1 MQQWFLYD
9 LISAVF
15 IGIKD
20 MMTKDLTNRYSYIEY
35 IIIANIMVFA
45 FTIVYIFTVKP
56 KLKRPNIKDGLFIFL
71 RLCIVFLIVEPCI
84 FMALKHCNNPGYAKS
99 IINLNTLV
107 AFVLGLFILRND
119 FEIKNVIGIGLIVG
133 GTLLIY

>member
-1 MQQWFLYD
+1 MQRWFFYA
-9 LISAVF
+9 LIAAVF
-15 IGIKD
+15 IGVKD
-20 MMTKDLTNRYSYIEY
+20 LMTKDLTNRYSYIEY

-56 KLKRPNIKDGLFIFL
+56 KLKKPNIKDGLFIFL
-71 RLCIVFLIVEPCI
+71 RLCIVFLIVEPCV

-107 AFVLGLFILRND
+107 AFVLGLFILHND

>member
-1 MQQWFLYD
+1 MQQWFLYA
-9 LISAVF
+9 LIAAVF

-20 MMTKDLTNRYSYIEY
+20 LMTKDLTNRYSYIEY

-45 FTIVYIFTVKP
+45 FTVVYIFTVKP
-56 KLKRPNIKDGLFIFL
+56 KLKKPNIKDGLFIFL
-71 RLCIVFLIVEPCI
+71 RLCIVFLIVEPCV

-107 AFVLGLFILRND
+107 AFVLGLFILHND

-133 GTLLIY
+133 GTLFIY

>member
-1 MQQWFLYD
+1 MQQWFLYA
-9 LISAVF
+9 LIAAVF

-56 KLKRPNIKDGLFIFL
+56 KLKKPNIKDGLFIFL

-84 FMALKHCNNPGYAKS
+84 FMALKHCDNPGYAKS

-107 AFVLGLFILRND
+107 AFGLGVYNLHND

>member
-1 MQQWFLYD
+1 MQQWFLYA
-9 LISAVF
+9 LIAAVF

-20 MMTKDLTNRYSYIEY
+20 MMTKDLTNRYSYVEY
-35 IIIANIMVFA
+35 IILANILVFA
-45 FTIVYIFTVKP
+45 FTIIYIFTMKP
-56 KLKRPNIKDGLFIFL
+56 KLKRPNVKDGLFIFL
-71 RLCIVFLIVEPCI
+71 RICIVLLIIEPCI

-107 AFVLGLFILRND
+107 AFVLGLFILHND
-119 FEIKNVIGIGLIVG
+119 FEIKNIIGIGLIVG